1 MLTKT
6 LLIAPTKGQTG
17 PVAHAQW
24 LNSSKER
31 GGVQAVVLGQQWR
44 TRGTSQTL
52 DCSGTEP
59 CGGHISCLQVCRC
72 REIRS
77 VNKH

>member
-6 LLIAPTKGQTG
+6 LLIGPTKGQTG
-17 PVAHAQW
+17 PEAHAQW

-31 GGVQAVVLGQQWR
+31 GGVRAVALGEQWR
-44 TRGTSQTL
+44 MREISKALG
-52 DCSGTEP
+52 CSGTERS
-59 CGGHISCLQVCRC
+59 GGHISCLQVSRC

-77 VNKH
+77 VNKY